1 MLRKSSL
8 DELPQFINILKGDMS
23 LVGNRPYLP
32 REKKDMGKYYDDIIK
47 TKPGLTGYW
56 QVSGRNDVSFK
67 KRLKL
72 EQYYSNNYSLLLDI
86 KIILKTVKVVL
97 GMQGAD

>member
-1 MLRKSSL
+1 
-8 DELPQFINILKGDMS
+8 
-23 LVGNRPYLP
+23 
-32 REKKDMGKYYDDIIK
+32 MGKFYDDIVK

-67 KRLKL
+67 KRLRL
-72 EQYYSNNYSLLLDI
+72 EQYYSNNYSLSLDI

-97 GMQGAD
+97 SMNGSE